1 MNLRFIQR
9 INTSMY
15 GKHLFKK
22 KCMVCL
28 LPVQVR
34 VCLSKVFGLRT
45 VEPTVHSHATEYY
58 YKRDI
63 LVSN

>member
-1 MNLRFIQR
+1 MHGVSP
-9 INTSMY
+9 T
-15 GKHLFKK
+15 GT
-22 KCMVCL
+22 
-28 LPVQVR
+28 VQVR

-45 VEPTVHSHATEYY
+45 VEPTVHSHATVY